1 MTNPHAAVVYNP
13 VAAPL
18 EELRQHVQRQ
28 EARHKW
34 APTTW
39 HPSDPKDFGAGAAV
53 QALKK
58 RPEVMIVAGGDG
70 TVRAVASVLIDSN
83 VPIALVPCGTGN
95 LLARNLKIPLNDV
108 ASCIVM
114 AFQKDSIL
122 IDVAAIELC
131 RPGGHH
137 SGEIFLVMSGVGL
150 DADMAGATSTRLKK
164 YLGWIAYSVPI
175 AQSVFAHR
183 LFSLTYSIDEHK
195 QKNARAH
202 TVIIGNCGTLSGNM
216 LLIPTARFD
225 DGLLDVALMQPTRR
239 WGWVRIAAKLALQG
253 LMRRS
258 VLGQEII
265 AGAMNR
271 NSLSF
276 LQGERFDATFYIPR
290 PIELDGDSFGVV
302 TQLSVRILPDALRI
316 QSISSD

>member
-53 QALKK
+53 QALKNH
-58 RPEVMIVAGGDG
+58 PEVMIVAGGDG

-95 LLARNLKIPLNDV
+95 LLARNLKVPINDV

-114 AFQKDSIL
+114 AFQRDSIL

-131 RPGGHH
+131 RPGGYH
-137 SGEIFLVMSGVGL
+137 GREIFLVMSGVGL
-150 DADMAGATSTRLKK
+150 DADMAAATSTRLKK
-164 YLGWIAYSVPI
+164 YLGWIAYSMPI
-175 AQSVFAHR
+175 AQSVFAHK
-183 LFSLTYSIDEHK
+183 LFSLTYSIGK
-195 QKNARAH
+195 QKQKSTRAH

-239 WGWVRIAAKLALQG
+239 WGWTRIAARLVLQG

-265 AGAMNR
+265 AGAMNH

-276 LQGERFDATFYIPR
+276 LQGDRFDATFSVPR

-302 TQLSVRILPDALRI
+302 TRISVRIMPDALKIR
-316 QSISSD
+316 SIPSD